1 LGKAPDAGLL
11 RSELLSS
18 DQLKHHAV
26 TLAGTHRVDRRPG
39 KDRLLPRLAENERV
53 LLEAYGVVTAAAANG
68 QRIMPAEAWLLDNYY
83 LIEQQIALARR
94 HLPRGYSR
102 ELPRLVNGPSEG
114 LPRIYELA
122 LDLIAHQDGRVE
134 RDNAAAFLAAY
145 QTIDP
150 LNLGELWAFP
160 IMLRLGLLENVRRV
174 ASRIARRRQE
184 RDTAIAWADRILTAA
199 GEEPKRLIHVLAEF
213 ANATVPLTAPFVED
227 FYARLQAQ
235 GPALAL
241 VQAWLEHQLS
251 DQGLSAVQLLE
262 AASRSAAAD
271 QISIANSV
279 GSLRFISALDWGRF
293 VEDLSLVEQ
302 TLRLDPA
309 RVYAAQDF
317 LTRDR
322 YRHAVEA
329 VTQGSS
335 HSELEVAKAAVLLA
349 QAAGQQGG
357 TDDRT
362 THVGHYLVGKG
373 RPVLER
379 AVDSKAP
386 LMVRFTRAARPL
398 RLFFYLLPIVIL
410 TALAVAIPLILLA
423 EPEQSWGWY
432 VFFTIVGLVAASA
445 LVIPI
450 VNLLITITVPPR
462 VLPRLDFSEGIPDAH
477 RTIVVVPTLVGRP
490 EEVPD
495 LLEALEVRYLGNR
508 DPNLFFGLLTD
519 FRDAP
524 EQTQTGDDELV
535 ALARAGVEALNDQ
548 YSEDRPDIFYLFH
561 RSRLWNARD
570 RVWMGWERKRG
581 KLEQFNALLMESR
594 SATAAPG
601 DRGSASA
608 DSAAGGSAAD
618 AFSDIVGDRS
628 ILGSIKYVITLDTDT
643 QLPRDAAATIIGNMA
658 HPLNRP
664 VYDARKGRVVDGYG
678 ILQPR
683 ASISLESSTSSR
695 FTRLFAGEAGIDPY
709 TREISDV
716 YQDLFGEGSFVG
728 KGIYDVAAFSQAV
741 GGRFPENLI
750 LSHDLLESGY
760 ARSALVADVDLIEE
774 HPTTYPMEASRRHRW
789 TRGDWQLAGWLLPRV
804 PGPKGKR
811 QPNPLALLS
820 VWKLLDNLRRSLIP
834 AALVALCVGG
844 WLWGVGPAWLWP
856 LLVAGALFLP
866 CLLTAAVELVRKP
879 AERPWLLHLALTGKS
894 LIQPLLRALLG
905 LMLLPYDALVFL
917 DAIGRSAV
925 SMLVTHRGLLVW
937 YLPSYGRR
945 NSRRTLAEFYREM
958 WIAPLLAVILG
969 VVLIAVPG
977 TRSSDWPFVIPLLAL
992 WLLAPL
998 AGWWISRPV
1007 RPPAAEL
1014 SAQQQAFLRAL
1025 ARRTWRFFADFVGSE
1040 HNWLPPDNYQEYPS
1054 AMVAARTS
1062 PTNMGMALL
1071 ANLVAHDFGYIST
1084 RELLRRTER
1093 TLRAMGKLERFRGH
1107 FYNWYDTQ
1115 TLLPLHPDY
1124 VSSVDS
1130 GNLAAS
1136 LLTLRAGLGELKS
1149 RPVLDPRAFEGIED
1163 TLLAVA
1169 AQTHRSLTPAVH
1181 RQIEFLEGVLQSA
1194 NEGSVDPV
1202 KAARLLEELCLGSK
1216 ELVAALPANATG
1228 ELNYWARA
1236 LSRQCRRF
1244 RDDLRSV
1251 LPRPEHFEAMP
1262 TLQSLAELDPGP
1274 GQAAQDTE
1282 RAGAEVKERL
1292 KDIDKLTAW
1301 CDDFGAM
1308 DFELLYDRS
1317 RQLLSIGYDLGERR
1331 RDPSWYDL
1339 LASEARLTSY
1349 LLVAQGQV
1357 PQKHWFALGRLLTS
1371 HGGDL
1376 SLMSWS
1382 GSMFEYLMPRLF
1394 LPGYENTLLEQACHS
1409 AVARQ
1414 IEYGHQR
1421 HVPWGISESCYNA
1434 VDMNHVY
1441 QYRAFGVPGL
1451 GFKTGLGDD
1460 LVIAPYAAA
1469 LALTVV
1475 PREACRNLQALCSS
1489 GFLGDYGLYEAVD
1502 YTPSRV
1508 LPGTNHAVVRSFMG
1522 HHQGMSLLAIAHTL
1536 LDRPIQR
1543 LFVSD
1548 PLVRTAE
1555 LLLQER
1561 IPKQILTVHPRA
1573 GESADVARLP
1583 AAEAAAA
1590 HRVLPDPNTPS
1601 PEVHLLSNGSYHVMA
1616 TNAGGGY
1623 SRWRDLA
1630 VTRWREDA
1638 TCDGYGTFIYLR
1650 DRQTGRFWS
1659 TTYQPTRQKPERHE
1673 AVFVQAR
1680 AEYRR
1685 LDHSIEAHTEISV
1698 SPEDDVEIRRVKLT
1712 NLSDDVRDIEVTTY
1726 AEVVMAPENTDLAH
1740 RAFSNLFVQTEI
1752 VPAHGAI
1759 LCRRRPRA
1767 PGENPPWMFHMLVA
1781 PGSSEDEVSY
1791 ETDRARFIGRG
1802 RTTANPAAFEQDGGN
1817 AELSNSQGSVLDPIV
1832 AIRSMVRLSA
1842 DESRVVHVISG
1853 VAETREDAL
1862 ALLGKYR
1869 DRHFVERAF
1878 EMAWFESQ
1886 EVLRLLNMTE
1896 ADAQIYG
1903 RLAGSVIYASAARR
1917 ASPSIIARNQL
1928 GQSALWRFGISG
1940 DLPIVLVRIGDVNR
1954 IDLVKYAL
1962 QAHGYWRNKGLTTD
1976 LVILNEDFSGYRAVL
1991 QDQIIGL
1998 INAGPE
2004 ALVVDR
2010 SGGVF
2015 VRRAEELS
2023 EEDRVLFQTVARV
2036 VLTGSIETL
2045 AEQVQRRTAAERL
2058 PASLEPSRSP
2068 SSETV
2073 DPLPARESSFHNG
2086 LGGFTAD
2093 GREYVISL
2101 EPGQSTPA
2109 PWANVIASPHIGTV
2123 VSEKG
2128 GAYTWVENAHEF
2140 RLTNF
2145 HNDPV
2150 GDGSGETFYLR
2161 DDETGAFWSPTPLPA
2176 AGRSGYVCRHGFG
2189 YSVFEHFESGI
2200 VSELSTYVAM
2210 DAPVKFVRIKLR
2222 NESGRSRRL
2231 SLTGYWE
2238 LVLGEWRHA
2247 NLMHIVTEN
2256 DPDSGA
2262 LFARNPYSRSQPGR
2276 VFFAQVSEP
2285 RHTVSGSRTEFIGRN
2300 GSLGD
2305 PAAMRRARLSGRTG
2319 AGLDPCAALHA
2330 DFSLADGQE
2339 REIVFVVGA
2348 ADSADEAR
2356 RLVLRFGGPAAA
2368 RRALENVW
2376 AHWNRVLGAVYIETP
2391 DHALDVLANGWLVY
2405 QTLSCRYWAR
2415 SGYYQSGG
2423 AYGFRDQLQDSVAL
2437 LHSVPWLTREHL
2449 LRCAERQFPEGDVQH
2464 WWHPPGGQGV
2474 RTHSSDD
2481 YLWLPYVTCRYVQA
2495 TGDTGVL
2502 DEQVPFV
2509 EGRALSPD
2517 EEAYYELPL
2526 RSTHAATLYEHCV
2539 RSIKHGLRF
2548 GRHGLPLMGSGD
2560 WNDGMNLV
2568 GREGK
2573 GESVWLAWF
2582 LYDNLRLFGELA
2594 ARRGDDGFALTCAS
2608 HAEELR
2614 ANIEAH
2620 AWDGGW
2626 YRRAYFD
2633 DGTPLGSSAND
2644 ECRIDSIS
2652 QSWAV
2657 ISGAADPARAALAMR
2672 AVDERL
2678 VDRDAGVIK
2687 LLDPP
2692 FDASNLEP
2700 GYIKGYVPGVRENGG
2715 QYTHAA
2721 IWAAMAF
2728 ALQDDVKRAWELF
2741 SMLNPINH
2749 ASRPE
2754 SAELYKV
2761 EPYVMSA
2768 DIYGAPP
2775 HVGRGGWTW
2784 YTGAAGWMYGLAVET
2799 LVGLHLEVDRL
2810 RLVPRVP
2817 AEWTSYKI
2825 HYRYRETFYHI
2836 TVTRAGGR
2844 ADVAPEQLPA
2854 ESAPFGAAPVE
2865 PAPVGTASEEIG
2877 AQHESVTGIEP
2888 VRRIVV
2894 DGVELEQAGDSRGIV
2909 PLVDD
2914 RRDHFV
2920 DVEFGGDA
2928 TRAPGDDSIPG
2939 PPPAAPR

>member
-1 LGKAPDAGLL
+1 MGNAPDAGLL

-26 TLAGTHRVDRRPG
+26 ALAGLHRVDRRPG
-39 KDRLLPRLAENERV
+39 RDRLLPRLDENERV
-53 LLEAYGVVTAAAANG
+53 LLEAYGVVTAAAASG
-68 QRIMPAEAWLLDNYY
+68 QRVMPAEAWLLDNYY

-102 ELPRLVNGPSEG
+102 QLPRLTNGPSSG
-114 LPRIYELA
+114 FPRIYELG

-145 QTIDP
+145 QTVDP

-174 ASRIARRRQE
+174 GSRIARRREE

-302 TLRLDPA
+302 TLRLDPLG
-309 RVYAAQDF
+309 VYAGQDF

-329 VTQGSS
+329 VARGS
-335 HSELEVAKAAVLLA
+335 HNSEPQVAQAAVHLA
-349 QAAGQQGG
+349 QAAGREAGS
-357 TDDRT
+357 DDRT
-362 THVGHYLVGKG
+362 AHVGYYLVGKG
-373 RPVLER
+373 RTALER
-379 AVDSKAP
+379 AMESRAP
-386 LMVRFTRAARPL
+386 LVVRFARAARPL
-398 RLFFYLLPIVIL
+398 RLFFYLMPMVIV
-410 TALAVAIPLILLA
+410 TAIAVALPLVFFS
-423 EPEQSWGWY
+423 EPGQGWGWY
-432 VFFTIVGLVAASA
+432 VFFTIVGLIAASA
-445 LVIPI
+445 LVVPI
-450 VNLLITITVPPR
+450 VNLVITITVPPR

-477 RTIVVVPTLVGRP
+477 RTMVVVPTLLGLP
-490 EEVPD
+490 EDVPD

-508 DPNLFFGLLTD
+508 DPNLFFALLTD

-524 EQTQTGDDELV
+524 EETQPGDDQLV
-535 ALARAGVEALNDQ
+535 GLVRTGIEALNDQ
-548 YSEDRPDIFYLFH
+548 YSEDRSDIFYLFH
-561 RSRLWNARD
+561 RPRLWNPRD

-581 KLEQFNALLMESR
+581 KLEQFNALLLESR
-594 SATAAPG
+594 AAG
-601 DRGSASA
+601 GSPAGSDAGAASA
-608 DSAAGGSAAD
+608 AAGPGASLGRPAGSAAD
-618 AFSDIVGDRS
+618 AFSDLVGDRS

-643 QLPRDAAATIIGNMA
+643 QLPRDAATTIIGNMA

-664 VYDARKGRVVDGYG
+664 VYDAKKGRVVDGYG

-683 ASISLESSTSSR
+683 TSISIESSASSR

-728 KGIYDVAAFSQAV
+728 KGIYDVAAFAQAV
-741 GGRFPENLI
+741 GGLFPENLI
-750 LSHDLLESGY
+750 LSHDLLEGGY

-804 PGPKGKR
+804 PGPGGKR

-820 VWKLLDNLRRSLIP
+820 VWKLFDNLRRSLLP
-834 AALVALCVGG
+834 AALVALCIGG

-856 LLVAGALFLP
+856 LLVVAALFLP
-866 CLLTAAVELVRKP
+866 PLVAAAIEVVRKP
-879 AERPWLLHLALTGKS
+879 AERGWLLHLALTGNS
-894 LIQPLLRALLG
+894 LVQPLLRALLG
-905 LMLLPYDALVFL
+905 LILLPYDALVFL
-917 DAIGRSAV
+917 DAILRSAV
-925 SMLVTHRGLLVW
+925 SMLVTRRGLLTW

-945 NSRRTLAEFYREM
+945 NSRRGLAEFLREM
-958 WIAPLLAVILG
+958 WIAPLLAVCLT
-969 VVLIAVPG
+969 VALIAVPA
-977 TRSSDWPFVIPLLAL
+977 TRLADWPFVVPFLVL
-992 WLLAPL
+992 WLIAPL

-1007 RPPAAEL
+1007 RPPVAEL

-1025 ARRTWRFFADFVGSE
+1025 ALRTWRFFADFVGPDD
-1040 HNWLPPDNYQEYPS
+1040 NWLPPDNYQEYPTS
-1054 AMVAARTS
+1054 MVAARTS

-1107 FYNWYDTQ
+1107 FYNWYGTRS
-1115 TLLPLHPDY
+1115 LLPLHPLY
-1124 VSSVDS
+1124 ISSVDS

-1136 LLTLRAGLGELKS
+1136 LLTLRAGLGELKNM
-1149 RPVLDPRAFEGIED
+1149 PVLDARAFGGIED

-1169 AQTHRSLTPAVH
+1169 SQTNRVVAPAVH
-1181 RQIEFLEGVLQSA
+1181 TQIELMRGVLLSA
-1194 NEGSVDPV
+1194 NGGSGDPPE
-1202 KAARLLEELCLGSK
+1202 AARLLEELCLGSRALVAVLPSSSSK
-1216 ELVAALPANATG
+1216 EL
-1228 ELNYWARA
+1228 EYWART

-1244 RDDLRSV
+1244 RDDLRS
-1251 LPRPEHFEAMP
+1251 LLRRPEDFRAMP
-1262 TLQSLAELDPGP
+1262 TLQELAGGGSDSGEAPEEAEAAEGLD
-1274 GQAAQDTE
+1274 
-1282 RAGAEVKERL
+1282 RAGARVKKRL
-1292 KDIDKLTAW
+1292 KLIDGLIAR
-1301 CDDFGAM
+1301 CDDLAAM
-1308 DFELLYDRS
+1308 DFELLYDPS

-1394 LPGYENTLLEQACHS
+1394 LPGYENTLLEQACHA
-1409 AVARQ
+1409 AVSRQ
-1414 IEYGHQR
+1414 IDYGRQR

-1434 VDMNHVY
+1434 VDMNQVY

-1451 GFKTGLGDD
+1451 GFKTGLADD

-1469 LALTVV
+1469 LALTVA
-1475 PREACRNLQALCSS
+1475 PREACRNLQTLGSS
-1489 GFLGDYGLYEAVD
+1489 GFLGDYGLYESID

-1508 LPGTNHAVVRSFMG
+1508 LPGTTHAVVRSFMA
-1522 HHQGMSLLAIAHTL
+1522 HHQGMSLLAFAHSL

-1543 LFVSD
+1543 RFVSD

-1561 IPKQILTVHPRA
+1561 IPKQSLTVHPRA
-1573 GESADVARLP
+1573 GEPAEVAGLP
-1583 AAEAAAA
+1583 AAEAAAV

-1638 TCDGYGTFIYLR
+1638 TCDCYGTFVYLR
-1650 DRQTGRFWS
+1650 DRDTGRYWS

-1685 LDHSIEAHTEISV
+1685 LDHAIEAHTEICV
-1698 SPEDDVEIRRVKLT
+1698 APEDDVEIRRVTLT
-1712 NLSDDVRDIEVTTY
+1712 NLSGDIRDIEVTSY
-1726 AEVVMAPENTDLAH
+1726 AEVVMAPQDADLAH
-1740 RAFSNLFVQTEI
+1740 RVFSNLFVQTEI
-1752 VPAHGAI
+1752 LSPHRAI
-1759 LCRRRPRA
+1759 LCRRRPRT
-1767 PGENPPWMFHMLVA
+1767 PDEETPWMFHMLAA
-1781 PGSSEDEVSY
+1781 PGSFDEEVSY
-1791 ETDRARFIGRG
+1791 ETDRARFVGRG
-1802 RTTANPAAFEQDGGN
+1802 RTAANPAALEPGGGR
-1817 AELSNSQGSVLDPIV
+1817 AELSNTQGSVLDPIV
-1832 AIRSMVRLSA
+1832 AIRSALRLSP
-1842 DESRVVHVISG
+1842 DESRVLQVISG
-1853 VAETREDAL
+1853 VAETREAAM
-1862 ALLGKYR
+1862 ALLDKYR
-1869 DRHFVERAF
+1869 DRHFVERAY

-1917 ASPSIIARNQL
+1917 ASSSIIARNRL
-1928 GQSALWRFGISG
+1928 GQSALWRFGVSG
-1940 DLPIVLVRIGDVNR
+1940 DLPIVLVRVGDLNH
-1954 IDLVKYAL
+1954 IDLVKYAV
-1962 QAHGYWRNKGLTTD
+1962 QAHGYWRNKGLAVD

-1991 QDQIIGL
+1991 QDQIMGL

-2015 VRRAEELS
+2015 VRRAEELP

-2045 AEQVQRRTAAERL
+2045 AEQVQRRAAAERL
-2058 PASLEPSRSP
+2058 PAPLEPSRSP
-2068 SSETV
+2068 SSEPAN
-2073 DPLPARESSFHNG
+2073 PLPTRESTFHNG

-2093 GREYVISL
+2093 GREYVITL

-2109 PWANVIASPHIGTV
+2109 PWVNVIASPHIGTV

-2140 RLTNF
+2140 RLTTF

-2150 GDGSGETFYLR
+2150 SDSSGEAFYLR
-2161 DDETGAFWSPTPLPA
+2161 DDETGVFWSPTPLPSP
-2176 AGRSGYVCRHGFG
+2176 GRSGYVCRHGFG
-2189 YSVFEHFESGI
+2189 YSIFEHFESGI
-2200 VSELSTYVAM
+2200 FSEVSTYVAM
-2210 DAPVKFVRIKLR
+2210 DAPVKFVTVKLR

-2231 SLTGYWE
+2231 SLQGYWE

-2247 NLMHIVTEN
+2247 NLMHIVTEK

-2276 VFFAQVSEP
+2276 VVFAQVSEP

-2300 GSLGD
+2300 GFLGD
-2305 PAAMRRARLSGRTG
+2305 PAALHRARLSGRTG
-2319 AGLDPCAALHA
+2319 AGLDPCAALHT
-2330 DFSLADGQE
+2330 DFALADGQE

-2356 RLVLRFGGPAAA
+2356 RLILRFGGPAAA
-2368 RRALENVW
+2368 RRALEDVW
-2376 AHWNRVLGAVYIETP
+2376 AHWNRVLGAVYLETP
-2391 DHALDVLANGWLVY
+2391 DRALDVLANGWLIY
-2405 QTLSCRYWAR
+2405 QTLSCRLWGR

-2423 AYGFRDQLQDSVAL
+2423 AFGFRDQLQDTMAL
-2437 LHSVPWLTREHL
+2437 LCSVPWLAREHL
-2449 LRCAERQFPEGDVQH
+2449 LRCAERQFYEGDVQH
-2464 WWHPPGGQGV
+2464 WWHPPAGQGV

-2481 YLWLPYVTCRYVQA
+2481 YLWLPYATCRYVQT

-2502 DEQVPFV
+2502 DEHVPFV
-2509 EGRALSPD
+2509 EGRELSPD
-2517 EEAYYELPL
+2517 EEAYYDHPL
-2526 RSTHAATLYEHCV
+2526 RSADSATLYEHCV

-2582 LYDNLRLFGELA
+2582 LHENLRLFGDLA
-2594 ARRGDDGFALTCAS
+2594 AARGDDGFARTCRDQ
-2608 HAEELR
+2608 AEELR

-2633 DGTPLGSSAND
+2633 DGTPLGSSTND

-2657 ISGAADPARAALAMR
+2657 LSGAGDPVRAAQALA
-2672 AVDERL
+2672 AVDEQL
-2678 VDRDAGVIK
+2678 VDRDADLIR

-2692 FDASNLEP
+2692 FDKSDLEP
-2700 GYIKGYVPGVRENGG
+2700 GYIKGYLPGVRENGG

-2728 ALQDDVKRAWELF
+2728 ALHGDVKRAWELF
-2741 SMLNPINH
+2741 SMLNPIN
-2749 ASRPE
+2749 RTGQPE
-2754 SAELYKV
+2754 RVELYKV
-2761 EPYVMSA
+2761 EPYVMAA

-2784 YTGAAGWMYGLAVET
+2784 YTGAAAWMYRLAVET
-2799 LVGLHLEVDRL
+2799 LVGLHVEVDRL
-2810 RLVPRVP
+2810 RVAPRVP
-2817 AEWTSYKI
+2817 ADWESYKI

-2836 TVTRAGGR
+2836 TVRLVGKRPDPAREEPPAG
-2844 ADVAPEQLPA
+2844 A
-2854 ESAPFGAAPVE
+2854 E
-2865 PAPVGTASEEIG
+2865 PAG
-2877 AQHESVTGIEP
+2877 VT
-2888 VRRIVV
+2888 RIVM
-2894 DGVELEQAGDSRGIV
+2894 DGVELGQSGDFPGTI

-2914 RRDHFV
+2914 RRDHYV
-2920 DVEFGGDA
+2920 EVEFGRVTG
-2928 TRAPGDDSIPG
+2928 RG
-2939 PPPAAPR
+2939 PAA